1 MNLYF
6 FMKNKLDK
14 LMKEH
19 DNLIAHHEK
28 RARQVL
34 KTWGFTDKWITAS
47 LKKQRKNRERTK

>member
-1 MNLYF
+1 
-6 FMKNKLDK
+6 MKNKLDK

-19 DNLIAHHEK
+19 DRLIVNHEK

-47 LKKQRKNRERTK
+47 FKKQRKNRERMK

>member
-1 MNLYF
+1 
-6 FMKNKLDK
+6 MKNKLDK

>member
-19 DNLIAHHEK
+19 DRLIVNHEK

-47 LKKQRKNRERTK
+47 FKRQRKNRERMK